1 MIALT
6 LAQLAHV
13 LDGRLHLAPG
23 DTPATVVSGGVDTD
37 SRLIE
42 AGGIFVAKPGEVTD
56 GHLFVGAAVAGGAAV
71 AIVERVVEASVT
83 QVVVADA
90 IAALADLARHVVAA
104 VRDAGDL
111 RIVGITGSNGKTTT
125 KNLLAR
131 ILEDEGETV
140 APRASFNNEVGAPLT
155 MLRVTDDT
163 RFLVSE
169 FGASAPGEIARLAG
183 LVEPD
188 VGVVLMVGMAHAGG
202 FGGIEA
208 TFQAKSELVR
218 ALRTGGV
225 AVLNADDPRVAAMA
239 PIAADHGVSV
249 RWFGRG
255 QGADVRADDVE
266 VTADG
271 TRCVVT
277 VSESTVSEGTV
288 SEGTVSEGKVSEGT
302 ADAVSAPLHL
312 RVLGE
317 HHVMNALAAIAAA
330 TTIGVSLDACVARL
344 ETVELAE
351 RWRMQ
356 PLGSERVRIINDAY
370 NASPDSMSAALRTL
384 AQITGPGER
393 TVAVLGA
400 MSELG
405 EYADEEHDRVGLL
418 AVRLG
423 IQRIVVVGPEARR
436 MYLEA
441 IAQGSWDAEAVFFAT
456 ADEAYDYLLGELRDG
471 DRVLV
476 KSSNSA
482 GLRFLGDRLGESFS

>member
-6 LAQLAHV
+6 IGRIAHAV
-13 LDGRLHLAPG
+13 SGEVHLAAG
-23 DTPATVVSGGVDTD
+23 DTLDTLVSGAVDTD
-37 SRLIE
+37 SRIIE
-42 AGGIFVAKPGEVTD
+42 PGGVFVAKPGETTD
-56 GHLFVGAAVAGGAAV
+56 GHLFVDAAVERGAAL
-71 AIVERVVEASVT
+71 AIVARWVEAPVS
-83 QVVVADA
+83 QIVVRDA
-90 IAALADLARHVVAA
+90 VVALADLAREVVKT
-104 VRDAGDL
+104 VRDAGAL
-111 RIVGITGSNGKTTT
+111 RVIGITGSNGKTTT

-131 ILEDEGETV
+131 ILEGEGETV
-140 APRASFNNEVGAPLT
+140 SPKASFNNEVGAPLT
-155 MLRVTDDT
+155 MLRVTEST

-208 TFQAKSELVR
+208 TFRAKSELVA
-218 ALRTGGV
+218 ALRAGGV
-225 AVLNADDPRVAAMA
+225 AVLNADDARVAAMA
-239 PIAADHGVSV
+239 SIAAERGVGV

-255 QGADVRADDVE
+255 PGATDVRADDVE
-266 VTADG
+266 VTASG
-271 TRCVVT
+271 TSFT
-277 VSESTVSEGTV
+277 V
-288 SEGTVSEGKVSEGT
+288 T
-302 ADAVSAPLHL
+302 ADGVTLPLRL

-330 TTIGVSLDACVARL
+330 LSLGVPLAHAVARL

-356 PLGSERVRIINDAY
+356 PLGSDRVRIINDAY
-370 NASPDSMSAALRTL
+370 NASPDSMAAALRTL
-384 AQITGPGER
+384 AQIAGPGER

-405 EYADEEHDRVGLL
+405 EYAEEEHDRVGLL

-423 IQRIVVVGPEARR
+423 IQRIVVVGAGARR

-441 IAQGSWDAEAVFFAT
+441 IAQGSWAGEAVFFPT
-456 ADEAYDYLLGELRDG
+456 DDEAFAYLRDELRDG

>member
-6 LAQLAHV
+6 IAQIAHAVAGEIRLA
-13 LDGRLHLAPG
+13 G
-23 DTPATVVSGGVDTD
+23 DDTADTVVSGPVDTD

-42 AGGIFVAKPGEVTD
+42 PGGVFVAKPGAETD
-56 GHLFVGAAVAGGAAV
+56 GHNFVGSAVEAGAV
-71 AIVERVVEASVT
+71 LAVVEHPVDVAVT
-83 QVVVADA
+83 QIVVADA
-90 IAALADLARHVVAA
+90 VAALADLARDVVAR
-104 VRDAGDL
+104 VRAGGAL
-111 RIVGITGSNGKTTT
+111 RIAGITGSNGKTTT
-125 KNLLAR
+125 KNMLAR
-131 ILEDEGETV
+131 ILEGEGETV
-140 APRASFNNEVGAPLT
+140 APVASFNNEVGAPMT
-155 MLRVTDDT
+155 MLRVTDAT
-163 RFLVSE
+163 KFLVSE

-188 VGVVLMVGMAHAGG
+188 LGVVLMVGMAHAGG

-208 TFQAKSELVR
+208 TFHAKSELVR
-218 ALRTGGV
+218 ALRRGGL

-239 PIAADHGVSV
+239 PIAAEEGVDV
-249 RWFGRG
+249 RWFGRSE
-255 QGADVRADDVE
+255 AATHVRADDV
-266 VTADG
+266 VVSASG
-271 TRCVVT
+271 TSFTVT
-277 VSESTVSEGTV
+277 VDGVSL
-288 SEGTVSEGKVSEGT
+288 
-302 ADAVSAPLHL
+302 PLRL

-330 TTIGVSLDACVARL
+330 TALGVTPADAVARL
-344 ETVELAE
+344 ETLEIAE

-356 PLGSERVRIINDAY
+356 PLGSDRVRIINDAY
-370 NASPDSMSAALRTL
+370 NASPDSMAAALRTL

-405 EYADEEHDRVGLL
+405 EHSEEEHDRVGLL

-423 IQRIVVVGPEARR
+423 IQRIVVIGDNARR

-441 IAQGSWDAEAVFFAT
+441 VAQGSWDNEAVFFST
-456 ADEAYDYLLGELRDG
+456 ADEAFEYLKGELRDG

-476 KSSNSA
+476 KSSNAA

>member
-6 LAQLAHV
+6 IAQIAHV
-13 LDGRLHLAPG
+13 VSGELHLAPG
-23 DTPATVVSGGVDTD
+23 ATADTVISGAVDTD

-42 AGGIFVAKPGEVTD
+42 AGGVFVAKPGEETD
-56 GHLFVGAAVAGGAAV
+56 GHLFVDAAAGKGAAL
-71 AIVERVVEASVT
+71 AIVERTVEAPVS
-83 QVVVADA
+83 QIVVADA
-90 IAALADLARHVVAA
+90 VEALADLARDVVKR
-104 VRDAGDL
+104 VKDAGDL
-111 RIVGITGSNGKTTT
+111 RVVGITGSNGKTTT

-131 ILEDEGETV
+131 ILEGEGETV
-140 APRASFNNEVGAPLT
+140 SPKASFNNEVGAPLT
-155 MLRVTDDT
+155 MLRVTAST
-163 RFLVSE
+163 RYLVSE
-169 FGASAPGEIARLAG
+169 FGASGPGAIARLAG
-183 LVEPD
+183 LVDPD
-188 VGVVLMVGMAHAGG
+188 VAVVLMVGMAHAGG
-202 FGGIEA
+202 FGGIEG
-208 TFQAKSELVR
+208 TFHAKSELVKSLR
-218 ALRTGGV
+218 AGGV
-225 AVLNADDPRVAAMA
+225 AVLNADDARVAAMA
-239 PIAADHGVSV
+239 PIASEAGAGV

-255 QGADVRADDVE
+255 QGATDVRADNVVVTASGTSFT

-271 TRCVVT
+271 
-277 VSESTVSEGTV
+277 VSL
-288 SEGTVSEGKVSEGT
+288 
-302 ADAVSAPLHL
+302 PLRL

-330 TTIGVSLDACVARL
+330 TTLGVSLADAVERL
-344 ETVELAE
+344 ETVEIAE

-356 PLGSERVRIINDAY
+356 PLGSDRVRIINDAY
-370 NASPDSMSAALRTL
+370 NASPDSMAAALRTL

-405 EYADEEHDRVGLL
+405 EYSEEEHDRVGLL

-423 IQRIVVVGPEARR
+423 IQRIVVVGDAARR

-441 IAQGSWDAEAVFFAT
+441 VAQGSWDNEAVFFST
-456 ADEAYDYLLGELRDG
+456 ADEAFDYLRGELREG